1 MRIGLFTDT
10 YLPDINGVVSSI
22 ELLRKKLVELGH
34 DVYVICTYPGVI
46 KVQREENIIRLPGIE
61 LKQLYGYAVTSPIHY
76 FLYDDIEALKLDVIH
91 AHTEFGVGIFAQMC
105 ADRFHI
111 PLVRTYHT
119 TYEDYTHYVNF
130 LDLDVLDKSA
140 KKLVA
145 YVSKMFGEKCMCL
158 ISPSHKTEE
167 MLLRYGIK
175 TRIEVIPTGTELGR
189 FNPINTDVS
198 RIDSIRNECNIQ
210 EGYKM
215 LLYVG
220 RIAKEKSIDMLLDTF
235 KMVKANNLPIKLVL
249 IGGGPDLEQL
259 KNNVK
264 DNELE
269 EYIFVG
275 DKRPNVFI
283 PSYYHAA
290 DAFVSAS
297 TSETQGMTYIEALAS
312 GCPIFARRD
321 ECVEEL
327 LFEDK
332 TGFYFDDKDELYDK
346 IIKFLTYD
354 ASKINEMSKEGQN
367 IVKIYD
373 ANIFVDRILNVYTR
387 AMSDYNHYYVIE
399 SISLK
404 NDYILLKTKNPLQVN
419 EEILVSLD
427 TYYESGI
434 RKGDRVSLDIIDKL
448 KENEKETIVYRSCLK
463 RLANRDYTVKQMHDY
478 IINNYDIS
486 IKLTDNI
493 IEKLI
498 KRGLL
503 DDKKYALIRIDSLN
517 AKLFSTKHMINTL
530 RKDGVPDDI
539 IDEVVN
545 YEFDDELRKAIKLA
559 NKYQTTIKNK
569 SFNLKKQTIIRK
581 LLNDGFSFETINDAL
596 DNVDFTEDLY
606 GERDVLRK
614 EANKL
619 KLHYAKKYNGSALR
633 NRVYNALA
641 SKGFNYDSIYAIINE
656 MEWDDE

>member
-1 MRIGLFTDT
+1 MRIGLFSDT

-22 ELLRKKLVELGH
+22 EILRKKLVEEGH
-34 DVYVICTYPGVI
+34 DVYVVCTYPGII
-46 KVQREENIIRLPGIE
+46 KVQKEANIIRLPGIE
-61 LKQLYGYAVTSPIHY
+61 LKQLYGYAVASPIHY
-76 FLYDDIEALKLDVIH
+76 FLYDDIEALKLDIIH

-105 ADRFHI
+105 AERFHI

-145 YVSKMFGEKCMCL
+145 YVSKLFGEKCMCL
-158 ISPSHKTEE
+158 ISPSHKTED

-175 TRIEVIPTGTELGR
+175 TKIKVIPTGTELSR
-189 FNPINTDVS
+189 FNPTNTDKDT
-198 RIDSIRNECNIQ
+198 IDSIRNECNIPN
-210 EGYKM
+210 GFKM

-220 RIAKEKSIDMLLDTF
+220 RIAKEKSIDMLVETF
-235 KMVKANNLPIKLVL
+235 KLVKANCLPIKLVL
-249 IGGGPDLEQL
+249 IGGGPDLEDL
-259 KNNVK
+259 KLSVKNNQ
-264 DNELE
+264 LE

-275 DKRPNVFI
+275 DKRPNVLI

-327 LFEDK
+327 LLEGE
-332 TGFYFDDKDELYDK
+332 TGYYFDDSNELYTKLQLFMSLNDDD
-346 IIKFLTYD
+346 ISL
-354 ASKINEMSKEGQN
+354 MSKNGQSKVN
-367 IVKIYD
+367 IYD
-373 ANIFVDRILNVYTR
+373 ANIFVNRILDVYND
-387 AMSDYNHYYVIE
+387 AVKEYNHYYLIE

-448 KENEKETIVYRSCLK
+448 KENEKETIIYRSCLK
-463 RLANRDYTVKQMHDY
+463 RLANHDYTIKQMHDY
-478 IINNYDIS
+478 ILDKFDIS
-486 IKLTDNI
+486 TNIADNVVD
-493 IEKLI
+493 KLI

-503 DDKKYALIRIDSLN
+503 DDKKYALIRVDSLN
-517 AKLFSTKHMINTL
+517 AKLFSIKHTINVL
-530 RKDGVPDDI
+530 LKDGVPSEI

-545 YEFDDELRKAIKLA
+545 YEFDDELKKAIKLA
-559 NKYQTTIKNK
+559 NKYQSSIKNK

-581 LLNDGFSFETINDAL
+581 LLNEGFNYETISKAL
-596 DNVDFTEDLY
+596 DSVDFTEDVY
-606 GERDVLRK
+606 GERDILRK
-614 EANKL
+614 EASKL
-619 KLHYAKKYNGSALR
+619 KNHYTKKYSGSALR
-633 NRVYNALA
+633 NRVHNALV